1 MESNLLNGCNPGI
14 VGNYYGFCLDAQQA
28 IKALLSSLDFYP
40 VGTAVKFRQIK
51 RTVDFGDIPRDLFG
65 VNFCFRT

>member
-40 VGTAVKFRQIK
+40 VGTAVEFRQVE
-51 RTVDFGDIPRDLFG
+51 RTGEFSDIPRDFFG